1 LVFLLWSEKVVE
13 EETMLNKLGELKKS
27 FSKDLA
33 NLKRE
38 NTLLKKRIEQLENS
52 QISKEKITKQVISK
66 LKLDS
71 KLSDLKKDMVAYDE
85 IDRLIGKHKILNYLL
100 KNFTELEKL
109 SITKKQYNIF
119 RKQVDFLRSETAELI
134 GLKKQLTRLSA
145 LENQLKLMA
154 REIPKLKAEIK
165 KIK

>member
-1 LVFLLWSEKVVE
+1 VFLLWSEKVTE
-13 EETMLNKLGELKKS
+13 EEMMLTKLGELKKS
-27 FSKDLA
+27 FSKDLT

-38 NTLLKKRIEQLENS
+38 NTLLKKRIEQLENA
-52 QISKEKITKQVISK
+52 QITKEKITKQVIGK

-71 KLSDLKKDMVAYDE
+71 KLSDMRKDMVAYDE

-100 KNFTELEKL
+100 KHFTELEKL
-109 SITKKQYNIF
+109 SITKKQYEQF
-119 RKQVDFLRSETAELI
+119 RKQVDFLRSETAALI

-145 LENQLKLMA
+145 LENQLKLIG